1 MVFVVLMIP
10 VFALIDL
17 GPVLFNLSTANA
29 LSAKGARAA
38 AIYLPNGISTCET
51 DVLNSIGNVGLLMA
65 DWNVSTSSNCGLDP
79 SDAIVPGEPVTV
91 SIEVN
96 YHPMF
101 WGQWLGDPWTL
112 VVSTTDQGR

>member
-1 MVFVVLMIP
+1 MIP
-10 VFALIDL
+10 VLALIDL

-38 AIYLPNGISTCET
+38 AIYLPNGVSSCAV
-51 DVLNSIGNVGLLMA
+51 DVLNSVGVPDLLMA
-65 DWNVSTSSNCGLDP
+65 DWALGTSANCTFNT
-79 SDAIVPGEPVTV
+79 SDVIVPGEPVTV
-91 SIEVN
+91 YIEVN